1 MSTAAEVRAAS
12 TATTSSDDR
21 KPSAVSSAQ
30 DIRHPVA
37 KDGHSLNKDRHPV
50 AKDRAEKTGGRSSP
64 RPDEKPVQRK
74 TSEVQFV
81 KQSCFNAKLLLIS
94 SRRFYTEENDKYCT
108 TVCITQSCD

>member
-21 KPSAVSSAQ
+21 KPSAVSSVQ
-30 DIRHPVA
+30 DARQPVA

-50 AKDRAEKTGGRSSP
+50 AKHRAEKIKEKSSP
-64 RPDEKPVQRK
+64 KPDENPVQRR

-81 KQSCFNAKLLLIS
+81 K
-94 SRRFYTEENDKYCT
+94 
-108 TVCITQSCD
+108 